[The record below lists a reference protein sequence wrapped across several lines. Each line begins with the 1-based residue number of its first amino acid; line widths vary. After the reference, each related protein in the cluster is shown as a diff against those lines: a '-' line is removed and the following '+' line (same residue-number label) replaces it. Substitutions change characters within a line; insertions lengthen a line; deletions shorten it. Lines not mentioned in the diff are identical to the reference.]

1 MSNLGLAQARTIIT
15 KAMEKGR
22 NSAFKPLTVAVL
34 DDGGHLIALE
44 REDGASFMRPQIAM
58 GKAYGAVALGV
69 GSRWLNENAQSR
81 PHFVQALNGLSDG
94 NIVPVPGGVLIRR
107 PEDGTIMGAVGITG
121 DTSEND
127 ELCAVAGI
135 EAAGL
140 SADVG

>member
-94 NIVPVPGGVLIRR
+94 NIVPVPGGVLIRN
-107 PEDGTIMGAVGITG
+107 PEDGTVMGAVGITG

>member
-94 NIVPVPGGVLIRR
+94 NIVPVPGGVLIRS
-107 PEDGTIMGAVGITG
+107 PEDNTIMGAVGITG